1 MGQPHT
7 DKALALELA
16 KEYKMVDWVRAL
28 LDPREIAQSPST
40 AKKNITITP
49 PPRFE
54 LPPRE
59 EDEDEPKNESN
70 TLQPP
75 ADLASSGRTR
85 SRRSASPAKTS
96 SPRKIA
102 SPRKSRRAAK
112 EASAAAATAAS
123 ETLQSNLE
131 SAASTAAAAAQTNGE
146 PAEESE
152 TTKKRATATTEDGK
166 ATVTVESTTSVRK
179 GVETTKTNV
188 SVDMPVSLPEAPS
201 AEDTKEMIAQ
211 ARRMVEQASERREK
225 EEAGSPSQKKRK
237 SDDLEEEEDEEA
249 ADQPA
254 KRAKLLEAK
263 LRRERTR
270 NRALF
275 GMTAILA
282 LG

>member
-1 MGQPHT
+1 
-7 DKALALELA
+7 
-16 KEYKMVDWVRAL
+16 MVDWVRAL
-28 LDPREIAQSPST
+28 LDPREITQSPST
-40 AKKNITITP
+40 TKKNITITP

-54 LPPRE
+54 LPPRG
-59 EDEDEPKNESN
+59 EDDDEQPSNESK

-75 ADLASSGRTR
+75 ADLAPSGRSR
-85 SRRSASPAKTS
+85 SRRSASPAKTA

-112 EASAAAATAAS
+112 EASAAEATAAS
-123 ETLQSNLE
+123 ATLQSNLE
-131 SAASTAAAAAQTNGE
+131 SAASTAEAAAKVNGE
-146 PAEESE
+146 TAGESE

-166 ATVTVESTTSVRK
+166 AIVTVESTTSVKK

-211 ARRMVEQASERREK
+211 ARKMVEQASASRESK

-237 SDDLEEEEDEEA
+237 SDEVEEDEDGDA

-263 LRRERTR
+263 LHRERTR

-275 GMTAILA
+275 GVTAILA